1 MIFRRIVMR
10 KVYLL
15 QAVTLMFLF
24 SQLFAQPGRGLNQN
38 SLTRLYD
45 SANVVT
51 VDGKIEHIKK
61 AQSGYGRFPGT
72 ILVVTQPEQNV
83 QVYLAPDWFLNQEN
97 IDFET
102 GQEITVT
109 GSKAVYQQ
117 KDLIISREIKTDDQ
131 TITIRNTNGI
141 PVWAGKRMGPG
152 MGRGRR
158 R

>member
-1 MIFRRIVMR
+1 MR
-10 KVYLL
+10 KDHLL
-15 QAVTLMFLF
+15 QAVTLLFLF

-45 SANVVT
+45 TENVVT
-51 VDGKIEHIKK
+51 LDGKIESIKK

-72 ILVVTQPEQNV
+72 ILVVTQAEQNA

-109 GSKAVYQQ
+109 GSKVVYQ
-117 KDLIISREIKTDDQ
+117 KEDFVISREIKINNQ
-131 TITIRNTNGI
+131 TITLRNANGI

-152 MGRGRR
+152 LGRGRR
-158 R
+158 